1 MWTKMGAKIYKEVQ
15 PHMVQQQ
22 QKMGGE
28 NIAAKI
34 AER

>member
-1 MWTKMGAKIYKEVQ
+1 MGAKIYKEVQ

-22 QKMGGE
+22 KIAGE